1 MHSKRAA
8 PGSNVLPEQVAQKV
22 ELAQRLRVTSVVV
35 RPLHLQRLGGQ
46 IASEKVLWSMGNV
59 DAEAC

>member
-8 PGSNVLPEQVAQKV
+8 PESNVLPEQVAQKV
-22 ELAQRLRVTSVVV
+22 ELGQRLRVTSVVV
-35 RPLHLQRLGGQ
+35 HPLHLQRLEGQ

-59 DAEAC
+59 NAEAC